1 MTESALMTQIYED
14 VTLRLPRNVLIE
26 SLAAASG
33 TQTLSEYVAAALQ
46 AANTPVEPED
56 SGNTPV
62 PPATEQPETPNAEE
76 GEGEGEDLGTKAD
89 YALTS
94 DPIDT
99 EVEPETPKEA
109 SK

>member
-1 MTESALMTQIYED
+1 MTESALMSHIYED

-33 TQTLSEYVAAALQ
+33 TQTLSEYTAEALR
-46 AANTPVEPED
+46 AANTPAEPED
-56 SGNTPV
+56 SGSAPV
-62 PPATEQPETPNAEE
+62 PPATEQPETPNAEEGE

-94 DPIDT
+94 DPIDI
-99 EVEPETPKEA
+99 EEA
-109 SK
+109 TK

>member
-1 MTESALMTQIYED
+1 MTESALMSHIYED

-46 AANTPVEPED
+46 AAN
-56 SGNTPV
+56 NTPAEA
-62 PPATEQPETPNAEE
+62 PAESEAPQTEAPAEPETPAAAAEE
-76 GEGEGEDLGTKAD
+76 DEDLGTKAD

-94 DPIDT
+94 DPIETT
-99 EVEPETPKEA
+99 EDEGGDK
-109 SK
+109 

>member
-1 MTESALMTQIYED
+1 MTLMTAIYED

-46 AANTPVEPED
+46 AANTPAEPED

-62 PPATEQPETPNAEE
+62 PPATEQVEIPNADED
-76 GEGEGEDLGTKAD
+76 EDLGTKAD

-94 DPIDT
+94 DPIDI
-99 EVEPETPKEA
+99 EPETPKEA

>member
-1 MTESALMTQIYED
+1 MTESALMSHIYED

-46 AANTPVEPED
+46 AANTPAEPEAPQ
-56 SGNTPV
+56 TEA
-62 PPATEQPETPNAEE
+62 PAEPETPAPAKAD
-76 GEGEGEDLGTKAD
+76 EDLGTKAD

-94 DPIDT
+94 DPIDI
-99 EVEPETPKEA
+99 EPETPKEA